1 MVRYEVDF
9 RGGLVLMNLLENV
22 GLPFFTA
29 LGVVLGG
36 CLVGSLSALFT
47 FNSPFH
53 TMLII
58 AKPIKLWAILTAMGG
73 SLSAIQAIDTSVW
86 SGEVRLLLHQLVV
99 ILSSF
104 FGASVGYWIILTLA
118 GSE

>member
-1 MVRYEVDF
+1 
-9 RGGLVLMNLLENV
+9 MNLLENV

-36 CLVGSLSALFT
+36 CIVGSLASLFT
-47 FNSPFH
+47 LSSPFH

-58 AKPIKLWAILTAMGG
+58 AKPIKLWAILAAMGG
-73 SLSAIQAIDTSVW
+73 TLSAIQAIDTSVW
-86 SGEVRLLLHQLVV
+86 AGEVRLLLHQLIM

-104 FGASVGYWIILTLA
+104 VGASVGYWIILTIA